1 MMQGREQRFITGN
14 SFPMGLICRGVRIF
28 PETLENYRL
37 ALAHGTWSS
46 YWGHP
51 NTLAAAAQQCGVE
64 LTPRTERPAL
74 TVDAE
79 GYPMLNNERF
89 AECWVLTPEY
99 KPGFRPALQ
108 SEVPAD
114 QITGWK
120 VLHMIWDTAATSKD
134 EPDE

>member
-1 MMQGREQRFITGN
+1 MMQKKKKHFITGN

-37 ALAHGTWSS
+37 ALAQSGWSS

-51 NTLAAAAQQCGVE
+51 NTLAAAAQQCGVD

-79 GYPMLNNERF
+79 GYPVLDNERF

-99 KPGFRPALQ
+99 KAGFRPALQ
-108 SEVPAD
+108 SEVSSD
-114 QITGWK
+114 QISGWK
-120 VLHMIWDTAATSKD
+120 VLHMIWDTEDGESD
-134 EPDE
+134 E